1 MKKLNMIV
9 DLSNLTYSTH
19 HYLQKKYKDFNKNF
33 LIYKTIM
40 YVKSMALKFKP
51 DGILIACDSPR
62 VWRKDLYPDYKGN
75 RDSLKDPYYDDVK
88 EAMNEIKD
96 FFNECTSIPALA
108 VDKAEADDIIAVASQ
123 KSPHKTLIISAD
135 KDFIQLIND
144 DVRLYSP
151 TQKKE
156 RKSSDVG
163 FDLFEKCIR
172 GDRGDNIDSAYPRIR
187 KVRLEAAWNDKTE
200 MLNLMES
207 TNKQGQK
214 VSDVYKFNQ
223 RLIDLTKQPQF
234 IKDDIET
241 SINNINMGKYNTTM
255 ILRFIGTHE
264 LKELSKDFMRHN
276 HVFKKQYII

>member
-1 MKKLNMIV
+1 MKKLNMVV
-9 DLSNLTYSTH
+9 DLSNLTYATH

-62 VWRKDLYPDYKGN
+62 VWRKDLYPEYKGN

-88 EAMNEIKD
+88 EAMEEIKG
-96 FFNECTSIPALA
+96 FFNTCTSVPALA
-108 VDKAEADDIIAVASQ
+108 VEKAEADDIIAVVAQRSD
-123 KSPHKTLIISAD
+123 HKTIIISAD
-135 KDFIQLIND
+135 KDFIQLINE

-156 RKSSDVG
+156 RKSEDVA

-172 GDRGDNIDSAYPRIR
+172 GDRGDNIDSAFPHVR
-187 KVRLEAAWNDKTE
+187 KTRLEKAWEDKTE
-200 MLNLMES
+200 WLNLMES
-207 TNKQGQK
+207 TNKEGK
-214 VSDVYKFNQ
+214 RVGDVYKFNK
-223 RLIDLTKQPQF
+223 RLIDLSKQPQF

-241 SINNINMGKYNTTM
+241 SINNINMNKYNNVAL
-255 ILRFIGTHE
+255 LRFVGSHD
-264 LKELSKDFMRHN
+264 LKELSKDFVRHN
-276 HVFKKQYII
+276 HVFKKHYII